1 MTGWPTLSCK
11 IALGSHGW
19 IVKINIFPI
28 FKLLSDGARNGATW
42 PNYFE
47 TCRRTRQ
54 KTLYSIF
61 FTLFF
66 PLIIQWQI
74 TLYLL
79 TTYAWA
85 EMWKTEKWGLKYVQ
99 PKSVKQISGFAYL
112 TFESFNYFESRE
124 FWILHVGN
132 LKEIF
137 CFCVAYEKIIFESEF
152 LKNRNVLYR
161 THEWDLWLLKVV

>member
-11 IALGSHGW
+11 IALGSQGW

-54 KTLYSIF
+54 KTFFSIF

-66 PLIIQWQI
+66 PFNSMTDNFVSINYNICLSRNVKNRKVRVEICRTQI
-74 TLYLL
+74 CRANFWLRLFRL
-79 TTYAWA
+79 
-85 EMWKTEKWGLKYVQ
+85 
-99 PKSVKQISGFAYL
+99 
-112 TFESFNYFESRE
+112 
-124 FWILHVGN
+124 WILKAENFGFYMLEAWKGLLFLWCLWKN
-132 LKEIF
+132 NFLIWIF
-137 CFCVAYEKIIFESEF
+137 KKSECFI
-152 LKNRNVLYR
+152 
-161 THEWDLWLLKVV
+161 

>member
-28 FKLLSDGARNGATW
+28 FKLLLDGARNGATW

-85 EMWKTEKWGLKYVQ
+85 EIWKTEKWGLKYVQ

-112 TFESFNYFESRE
+112 TFESFNW
-124 FWILHVGN
+124 FWKQRILAFTCWKLERV
-132 LKEIF
+132 
-137 CFCVAYEKIIFESEF
+137 F
-152 LKNRNVLYR
+152 LFLCCLWKNNFLI
-161 THEWDLWLLKVV
+161 